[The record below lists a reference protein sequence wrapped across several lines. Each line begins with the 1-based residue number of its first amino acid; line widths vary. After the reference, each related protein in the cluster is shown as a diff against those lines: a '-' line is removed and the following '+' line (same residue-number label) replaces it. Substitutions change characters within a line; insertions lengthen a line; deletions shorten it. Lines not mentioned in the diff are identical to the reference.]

1 MAEGILFIA
10 ENSQNFLVKA
20 LLKSFKDSE
29 FDVGFCLPYKVEVEV
44 RLATDYSPR
53 IIILYLERIGSSDN
67 NFFSYIKS
75 VMKREPNKYQLYFI
89 GNKGEINQAYEI
101 IGRHHVRHA
110 FERPVDT
117 EDLFKVLKHNSGDY
131 ALSEAVHKY
140 EINPDKLT
148 ILVIDDEVIQLH
160 AMERWLQ
167 KSYNVLTEKS
177 GTDGIALLK
186 QYKVDMILL
195 DYEMPILSGFEVF
208 QLLKSDPETER
219 IPIVFLTANNDSE
232 IVRQVV
238 ELKPAGYLL
247 KNTAPGILLQRI
259 DEIFDKIFRV

>member
-1 MAEGILFIA
+1 
-10 ENSQNFLVKA
+10 
-20 LLKSFKDSE
+20 
-29 FDVGFCLPYKVEVEV
+29 
-44 RLATDYSPR
+44 
-53 IIILYLERIGSSDN
+53 
-67 NFFSYIKS
+67 
-75 VMKREPNKYQLYFI
+75 MKQDGNKFQLYFI
-89 GNKGEINQAYEI
+89 GNLGEINQAYEI
-101 IGRHHVRHA
+101 IGKNYVKHA

-117 EDLFKVLKHNSGDY
+117 EALFKTLKHNGGDY
-131 ALSEAVHKY
+131 TLTEKVYKY
-140 EINPDKLT
+140 KIDPDKLT

-167 KSYNVLTEKS
+167 KNYNVLTEKS

-208 QLLKSDPETER
+208 QLLKSDPETEK
-219 IPIVFLTANNDSE
+219 IPIVFLTANSDSD

-247 KNTAPGILLQRI
+247 KNTSPVILLQRI
-259 DEIFDKIFRV
+259 DEIFAKIFGA

>member
-1 MAEGILFIA
+1 MAERILFIG
-10 ENSQNFLVKA
+10 ENPQNFLVKA
-20 LLKSFKDSE
+20 LLKSFKESE
-29 FDVGFCLPYKVEVEV
+29 FDVEFCYPYKSDIEIRRSLEN
-44 RLATDYSPR
+44 SPK
-53 IIILYLERIGSSDN
+53 ILILYLERIVSSDN
-67 NFFSYIKS
+67 NFFSYINNL
-75 VMKREPNKYQLYFI
+75 MKQEGNNYQLYFI
-89 GNKGEINQAYEI
+89 GNLGEINQAYEI
-101 IGRHHVRHA
+101 IGKNYVKHA

-117 EDLFKVLKHNSGDY
+117 EELFKILKHNGGDY
-131 ALSEAVHKY
+131 TLTDKVYKY
-140 EINPDKLT
+140 KLDPDKLT

-186 QYKVDMILL
+186 QCKVDMILL

-208 QLLKSDPETER
+208 QLLKSDPETAN
-219 IPIVFLTANNDSE
+219 IPIVFLTANSDGD

-247 KNTAPGILLQRI
+247 KNTSPVILVQRI
-259 DEIFDKIFRV
+259 DEIFDKIFGA

>member
-1 MAEGILFIA
+1 MAEGILFIG
-10 ENSQNFLVKA
+10 ENPQNFLVKA
-20 LLKSFKDSE
+20 LIKSLKETE
-29 FDVGFCLPYKVEVEV
+29 FDVEFNYPDISDIDIICNRENPPK
-44 RLATDYSPR
+44 
-53 IIILYLERIGSSDN
+53 IIILYLERIISSGN
-67 NFFSYIKS
+67 KFFSYIKNL
-75 VMKREPNKYQLYFI
+75 MKKEGKKFQLYFI
-89 GNKGEINQAYEI
+89 GNMGEINQAYEI
-101 IGRHHVRHA
+101 IDKNYVKHA

-117 EDLFKVLKHNSGDY
+117 EELFKVLRHNGGDY
-131 ALSEAVHKY
+131 TLSEKVRKY
-140 EINPDKLT
+140 RIDPDKLT

-167 KSYNVLTEKS
+167 KNYNVLTEKS

-208 QLLKSDPETER
+208 QLLKSDPETAD
-219 IPIVFLTANNDSE
+219 IPIVFLTANSDSD

-247 KNTAPGILLQRI
+247 KNTSPFILLQRI
-259 DEIFDKIFRV
+259 DEIFDKIFGV